1 MSARPVGRPPG
12 IRKPVRVPVRLSP
25 ELAAK
30 LDADRGDVPRSVWIA
45 WLIWGRLAVRGTIA
59 PSPLFPTLE
68 PTLTM
73 SREWAMPSAD
83 TLSIPPAVDLE

>member
-30 LDADRGDVPRSVWIA
+30 LDADRGDVARSVWIA
-45 WLIWGRLAVRGTIA
+45 RLIAAG
-59 PSPLFPTLE
+59 SP
-68 PTLTM
+68 
-73 SREWAMPSAD
+73 
-83 TLSIPPAVDLE
+83 